1 MSEKQAISTK
11 KVKPVQSEKSSNSA
25 KSATVHQSSQDKHP
39 KTQKVA
45 YVMIDGSVAEINS
58 CYSKSEKMILEVDIF
73 NHAAWQENKQFVNE
87 TVGNVA
93 KFKQKYGLSADLF
106 KKESK

>member
-1 MSEKQAISTK
+1 MSEKKSDSVK
-11 KVKPVQSEKSSNSA
+11 KA
-25 KSATVHQSSQDKHP
+25 KSESSKKAPKAVKTVSVASEDAGKHP
-39 KTQKVA
+39 KMQKVT

-58 CYSKSEKMILEVDIF
+58 CYSKSDKMVLEVDIF
-73 NHAAWQENKQFVNE
+73 NHAAWRENKQFVNE